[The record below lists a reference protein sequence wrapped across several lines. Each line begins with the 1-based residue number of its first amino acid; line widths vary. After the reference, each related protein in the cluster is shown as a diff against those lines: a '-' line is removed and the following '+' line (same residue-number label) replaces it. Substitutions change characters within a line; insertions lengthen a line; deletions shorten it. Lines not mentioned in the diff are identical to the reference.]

1 MAKVTK
7 KLLQQPKPS
16 RARYLIVLVLF
27 TGMFAAMLVR
37 AAYLQIIEPEYLVSE
52 GEARHIRIR
61 EQAVPRAMIV
71 DRNGTPLA
79 VSTPVDSV
87 WAHPQTVLDEGHAWG
102 HLSRAIGM
110 EVEELS
116 KKLQDATGRQF
127 LYLKRHLSPREAR
140 VVEDLKVPGIHLERE
155 YRRYYPTAAV
165 AAQVVG
171 FTNIDDKGQE
181 GLELTFDQQLTGAP
195 GRTRVMQDRV
205 GHIIDYVEQLSPP
218 RPGKELRISLDM
230 RIQYL
235 AHRSLL
241 AAFKYHK
248 AQSASLVALDA
259 QTGEILAMV
268 NAPDFNP
275 NDGAERVNYRVR
287 NRAITDA
294 FEPGSTAKPVTIA
307 MALQQ
312 GLIDVDTEFD
322 TSQMFVGRKSISDT
336 GDYGLLKAEGV
347 IVKSSNVGA
356 VQIAFLSEL
365 GSLLEPL
372 TRLGFGAITGVRL
385 PGEQGGNIPTNRKVW
400 RDVEHATLSYGHG
413 FTVTTLQL
421 AQAYTAFANRGL
433 MLSPTILPR
442 TKAIGVPVFKSS
454 VIDQMVPMLESVTS
468 DIGTASLARVDSYR
482 VAGKTGTVE
491 RLVDGSYAKDSYIS
505 IFAGFAPADDPDI
518 VMVVVVHDPKGE
530 DYFGGAVA
538 APVFSAVMKGAL
550 RLRNIRPAVAEQL
563 WVVTDEANLP
573 EELGLHEF

>member
-1 MAKVTK
+1 M
-7 KLLQQPKPS
+7 
-16 RARYLIVLVLF
+16 VLF
-27 TGMFAAMLVR
+27 AGMFAAMLAR
-37 AAYLQIIEPEYLVSE
+37 AAYLQIIEPEYLLSE

-87 WAHPQTVLDEGHAWG
+87 WAHPQTVLEKGHSWG
-102 HLSRAIGM
+102 YLSRALGLG
-110 EVEELS
+110 VEELT
-116 KKLQDATGRQF
+116 KKLRDARGRQF
-127 LYLKRHLSPREAR
+127 LFLKRHLPPSEAQA
-140 VVEDLKVPGIHLERE
+140 VVDLKVPGIYLERE

-165 AAQVVG
+165 AAHVVG
-171 FTNIDDKGQE
+171 FTNIDEKGQE
-181 GLELTFDQQLTGAP
+181 GLELTFDRQLTGAP

-205 GHIIDYVEQLSPP
+205 GHIVDYVEQLSPP

-259 QTGEILAMV
+259 KTGEILAMV

-275 NDGAERVNYRVR
+275 NDGAERVNYRVK

-294 FEPGSTAKPVTIA
+294 FEPGSTIKPVTVA
-307 MALQQ
+307 MALQD

-322 TSQMFVGRKSISDT
+322 TTPMLVGNKLISDT
-336 GDYGLLKAEGV
+336 GKYGLLKPEGV

-372 TRLGFGAITGVRL
+372 TRLGFGSLTGVEL
-385 PGEQGGNIPTNRKVW
+385 PGEQSGNIPVNRKVW
-400 RDVEHATLSYGHG
+400 REVEHATLSYGHG
-413 FTVTTLQL
+413 FTTTTLQL

-442 TKAIGVPVFKSS
+442 VNATGVPAFKAS
-454 VIDQMVPMLESVTS
+454 VVDQLVPMLENVTS
-468 DIGTASLARVDSYR
+468 AIGTAALAKVDSYR

-491 RLVDGSYAKDSYIS
+491 RLVDGGYEKDSYTS
-505 IFAGFAPADDPDI
+505 VFAGFAPADDPDI
-518 VMVVVVHDPKGE
+518 VMVVVIHDPRGE

-550 RLRNIRPAVAEQL
+550 RLRNIKPAVEDQYWIVA
-563 WVVTDEANLP
+563 DKAK
-573 EELGLHEF
+573 EEVGLHEL